1 MGMGY
6 HLVQQMPAA
15 QLELQDVRYNFAK
28 KDLRYNISITRET
41 HTNISI

>member
-28 KDLRYNISITRET
+28 KR
-41 HTNISI
+41 